1 MTFAQ
6 RKLLQP
12 RNSVI
17 RISHVDARSPRRPEV
32 EAFIRDKFLRHYD
45 ASVSVF
51 APNLLLIESGEQIVA
66 ATGWRSAASGRLF
79 LEHYLDEP
87 VERTLSVRAG
97 RAVARERIVEVGNL
111 AADKAG
117 GSVHVILA
125 LADYLDGLGHE
136 WVVFTATQELI
147 GIFARL
153 GLPLLALGQADPE
166 RLGAAARD
174 WGRYYDTR
182 PVVVAGRIRLAL
194 ERAAGR
200 HA

>member
-1 MTFAQ
+1 MTIAQ

-12 RNSVI
+12 RNPAVQV
-17 RISHVDARSPRRPEV
+17 SHVDAQSPRRA
-32 EAFIRDKFLRHYD
+32 EAETFIRDKFRRHYD
-45 ASVSVF
+45 ARVSAF
-51 APNLLLIESGEQIVA
+51 APNLLLIEADEQIVA
-66 ATGWRSAASGRLF
+66 ATGWRSAAADRLF
-79 LEHYLDEP
+79 LENYLDEP
-87 VERTLSVRAG
+87 IEQALSIRVG

-125 LADYLDGLGHE
+125 LAGYLDGLGHE

-147 GIFARL
+147 GIFTRL

-166 RLGAAARD
+166 RLGTAAGD

-182 PVVVAGRIRLAL
+182 PIVVAGRIRLAL

-200 HA
+200 LA